1 MGLLKEVK
9 ARMEA
14 DKQNEIAREISKM
27 KIKKKR
33 DLTPEEERKIVKRI
47 ENSRLKRF
55 NKRVKFTIAAIITS
69 IGVAI
74 GGHALLTSGDKAPK
88 EDKTAIENTENTTKT
103 TESTEK
109 QKTARE
115 EFIEGLQSYDTEINT
130 AKTEEENDIV
140 EEIFETY
147 NANLADNQK
156 IDKDDLGIILQNN
169 FNEDSH
175 VIKNISEDGE
185 ITYEENDKKSDLLL
199 EEGDERLSRND
210 IGAIYVLVDK
220 QNMNTVAGVGKMDG
234 GYHELNAESIMR
246 AEYSKNDAT
255 YVGLPEGADEK
266 EAFEDFS
273 EYYKERLNNIEKDE
287 QEELEQDNELE
298 Y

>member
-14 DKQNEIAREISKM
+14 DKQNEIKKEIARM
-27 KIKKKR
+27 KIKNKR
-33 DLTPEEERKIVKRI
+33 DLTPEEERKIIKRI

-55 NKRVKFTIAAIITS
+55 KRRVKFTIAAIITS
-69 IGVAI
+69 IGLAV

-109 QKTARE
+109 KKTTRD
-115 EFIEGLQSYDTEINT
+115 EFLKGLQSHDTV
-130 AKTEEENDIV
+130 KTEENDIV

-199 EEGDERLSRND
+199 EEGDVRLSRND

-220 QNMNTVAGVGKMDG
+220 QNMNTVAGVGRMDG
-234 GYHELNAESIMR
+234 DYHELNAESIMR

-255 YVGLPEGADEK
+255 YAGLPEGVDEK

>member
-14 DKQNEIAREISKM
+14 DKQNEIKKEIARM
-27 KIKKKR
+27 KIKNKR
-33 DLTPEEERKIVKRI
+33 DLTPEEERKIIKRI

-55 NKRVKFTIAAIITS
+55 KRRVKFTIAAIITS
-69 IGVAI
+69 IGLAV

-109 QKTARE
+109 KKTTRD
-115 EFIEGLQSYDTEINT
+115 EFLKGLQSHDTV
-130 AKTEEENDIV
+130 KTEKNDIV

-220 QNMNTVAGVGKMDG
+220 QNMNTVAGVGRMDG
-234 GYHELNAESIMR
+234 DYHELNAESIMR

-273 EYYKERLNNIEKDE
+273 EYYQERLNKIEKDE
-287 QEELEQDNELE
+287 QEELKQDDELE

>member
-33 DLTPEEERKIVKRI
+33 DLTPEEERKIIKRI

-55 NKRVKFTIAAIITS
+55 KRRVKFTIAAIITS

-109 QKTARE
+109 KKTTRD
-115 EFIEGLQSYDTEINT
+115 EFLKGLQSHDTV
-130 AKTEEENDIV
+130 KTEENDIV

-220 QNMNTVAGVGKMDG
+220 QNMNTVAGVGRMDG
-234 GYHELNAESIMR
+234 DYHELNAESIMR

-273 EYYKERLNNIEKDE
+273 EYYQERLNKIEKDE
-287 QEELEQDNELE
+287 QEELKQDDELE

>member
-14 DKQNEIAREISKM
+14 DKQNEIKKEIARM
-27 KIKKKR
+27 KIKNKR
-33 DLTPEEERKIVKRI
+33 DLTPEEERKIIKRI

-55 NKRVKFTIAAIITS
+55 KRRVKFTIAAIITS
-69 IGVAI
+69 IGLAV

-109 QKTARE
+109 KKTTRD
-115 EFIEGLQSYDTEINT
+115 EFLKGLQSHDTV
-130 AKTEEENDIV
+130 KTEENDIV

-185 ITYEENDKKSDLLL
+185 ITPAQS
-199 EEGDERLSRND
+199 
-210 IGAIYVLVDK
+210 
-220 QNMNTVAGVGKMDG
+220 
-234 GYHELNAESIMR
+234 
-246 AEYSKNDAT
+246 
-255 YVGLPEGADEK
+255 
-266 EAFEDFS
+266 
-273 EYYKERLNNIEKDE
+273 
-287 QEELEQDNELE
+287 
-298 Y
+298 

>member
-14 DKQNEIAREISKM
+14 DKQNEIKKEIARM
-27 KIKKKR
+27 KIKNKR
-33 DLTPEEERKIVKRI
+33 DLTPEEERKIIKRI

-55 NKRVKFTIAAIITS
+55 KRRVKFTIAAIITS
-69 IGVAI
+69 IGLAV

-109 QKTARE
+109 KKTTRD
-115 EFIEGLQSYDTEINT
+115 EFLKGLQSHDTV
-130 AKTEEENDIV
+130 KTEENDIV

-199 EEGDERLSRND
+199 EEGDVRLSRND

-220 QNMNTVAGVGKMDG
+220 QNMNTVAGVGRMDG
-234 GYHELNAESIMR
+234 GYHELNAESIMI
-246 AEYSKNDAT
+246 AEYSKNDST

>member
-14 DKQNEIAREISKM
+14 DKQNEIKKEIARM
-27 KIKKKR
+27 KIKNKR
-33 DLTPEEERKIVKRI
+33 DLTPEEERKIIKRI

-55 NKRVKFTIAAIITS
+55 KRRVKFTIAAIITS
-69 IGVAI
+69 IGLAV

-109 QKTARE
+109 KKTTRD
-115 EFIEGLQSYDTEINT
+115 EFLKGLQSHDTV
-130 AKTEEENDIV
+130 KTEENDIV

-199 EEGDERLSRND
+199 EEGDVRLSRND

-220 QNMNTVAGVGKMDG
+220 QNMNTVAGVGRMDG
-234 GYHELNAESIMR
+234 GYHELNAESIMI
-246 AEYSKNDAT
+246 AEYSKNDST
-255 YVGLPEGADEK
+255 YVGLPEGTNEK

>member
-27 KIKKKR
+27 KIKNKR
-33 DLTPEEERKIVKRI
+33 DLTPEEERKIIKRI

-55 NKRVKFTIAAIITS
+55 KRRVKFTIAAIITS

-109 QKTARE
+109 KKTTRD
-115 EFIEGLQSYDTEINT
+115 EFLKGLQSHDTV
-130 AKTEEENDIV
+130 KTEENDIV

-255 YVGLPEGADEK
+255 YAGLPEGVDEK

>member
-14 DKQNEIAREISKM
+14 DKQNEIKKEIARM
-27 KIKKKR
+27 KIKNKR
-33 DLTPEEERKIVKRI
+33 DLTPEEERKIIKRI

-55 NKRVKFTIAAIITS
+55 KRRVRFTLAAIITS
-69 IGVAI
+69 LGLAV

-109 QKTARE
+109 KKTTRD
-115 EFIEGLQSYDTEINT
+115 EFLKGLQSHDTV
-130 AKTEEENDIV
+130 KTEENDIV

-220 QNMNTVAGVGKMDG
+220 QNMNTVAGVGRMDG
-234 GYHELNAESIMR
+234 DYHELNAESIMR

-273 EYYKERLNNIEKDE
+273 EYYQERLNKIEKDE
-287 QEELEQDNELE
+287 QEELKQDDELE

>member
-1 MGLLKEVK
+1 MGIIKEVK
-9 ARMEA
+9 ARMET
-14 DKQNEIAREISKM
+14 DKQNEIKKEIARM
-27 KIKKKR
+27 KIKNKR
-33 DLTPEEERKIVKRI
+33 DLTPEEERKIIKRI

-55 NKRVKFTIAAIITS
+55 RKRVRFTLAAIITS
-69 IGVAI
+69 LGLAV
-74 GGHALLTSGDKAPK
+74 GGHALLTSGDKAHK

-109 QKTARE
+109 KKTTRD
-115 EFIEGLQSYDTEINT
+115 EFLEGLQSYDTEIST
-130 AKTEEENDIV
+130 TEVEENDIV

-147 NANLADNQK
+147 NANLSDNQK

-169 FNEDSH
+169 FIEDSH

-199 EEGDERLSRND
+199 EDGDERLSKND

-255 YVGLPEGADEK
+255 YAGLPKGADEK

-273 EYYKERLNNIEKDE
+273 EYYQERLNKIEK
-287 QEELEQDNELE
+287 EQDDELE

>member
-1 MGLLKEVK
+1 MGLLEEIR
-9 ARMEA
+9 ARMED
-14 DKQNEIAREISKM
+14 DKRKEIAREISKM

-55 NKRVKFTIAAIITS
+55 NKRVKFTIATVITS

-88 EDKTAIENTENTTKT
+88 EDKTAIENTENTKK
-103 TESTEK
+103 STER
-109 QKTARE
+109 QKTDRE
-115 EFIEGLQSYDTEINT
+115 EFIEGLQSYDTEIHT

-220 QNMNTVAGVGKMDG
+220 QNMNTVAGVGEMDG
-234 GYHELNAESIMR
+234 GYYELNAESLMR

-255 YVGLPEGADEK
+255 YAGLPEGADEK

-273 EYYKERLNNIEKDE
+273 EYYKERLNKIEK
-287 QEELEQDNELE
+287 EQDNELE

>member
-1 MGLLKEVK
+1 MGIIKEVK
-9 ARMEA
+9 ARMET
-14 DKQNEIAREISKM
+14 DKQNEIKKEIARM
-27 KIKKKR
+27 KIKNKR
-33 DLTPEEERKIVKRI
+33 DLTPEEERKIIKRI

-55 NKRVKFTIAAIITS
+55 RKRVRFTLAAIITS
-69 IGVAI
+69 LGLAV
-74 GGHALLTSGDKAPK
+74 GGHALLTSGDKAHK

-109 QKTARE
+109 KKTTRD
-115 EFIEGLQSYDTEINT
+115 EFLEGLQSYDTEIST
-130 AKTEEENDIV
+130 IEENDIV

-147 NANLADNQK
+147 NANLSDNQK

-169 FNEDSH
+169 FIEDSH

-199 EEGDERLSRND
+199 EDGDERLSKND

-255 YVGLPEGADEK
+255 YAGLPKGADEK

-273 EYYKERLNNIEKDE
+273 EYYQERLNKIEK
-287 QEELEQDNELE
+287 EQDDELE

>member
-14 DKQNEIAREISKM
+14 DKQNEIKKEIARM
-27 KIKKKR
+27 KIKNKR
-33 DLTPEEERKIVKRI
+33 DLTPEEERKIIKRI

-55 NKRVKFTIAAIITS
+55 KRRVRFTLAAIITS
-69 IGVAI
+69 LGLAV

-103 TESTEK
+103 TASTEK
-109 QKTARE
+109 KKTTRD
-115 EFIEGLQSYDTEINT
+115 EFLKGLQSHDTV
-130 AKTEEENDIV
+130 KTEENDIV

-199 EEGDERLSRND
+199 EEGDVRLSRND

-220 QNMNTVAGVGKMDG
+220 QNMNTVAGVGRMDG
-234 GYHELNAESIMR
+234 DYHELNAESIMR

-273 EYYKERLNNIEKDE
+273 EYYQERLNKIEKDE

>member
-14 DKQNEIAREISKM
+14 DKQNEIKKEIARM
-27 KIKKKR
+27 KIKNKR
-33 DLTPEEERKIVKRI
+33 DLTPEEERKIIKRI

-55 NKRVKFTIAAIITS
+55 KRRVKFTIAAIITS
-69 IGVAI
+69 IGLAV

-109 QKTARE
+109 KKTTRD
-115 EFIEGLQSYDTEINT
+115 EFLKGLQSHDTV
-130 AKTEEENDIV
+130 KTEENDIV

-220 QNMNTVAGVGKMDG
+220 QNMNTVAGVGRMDG
-234 GYHELNAESIMR
+234 DYHELNAESIMR
-246 AEYSKNDAT
+246 AEYSKNDST

>member
-14 DKQNEIAREISKM
+14 DKQNEIKKEIARM
-27 KIKKKR
+27 KIKNKR
-33 DLTPEEERKIVKRI
+33 DLTPEEERKIIKRI

-55 NKRVKFTIAAIITS
+55 KRRVKFTIAAIITS
-69 IGVAI
+69 IGLAV

-109 QKTARE
+109 KKTTRD
-115 EFIEGLQSYDTEINT
+115 EFLKGLQSHDTV
-130 AKTEEENDIV
+130 KTEENDIV

-220 QNMNTVAGVGKMDG
+220 QNMNTVAGVGRMDG
-234 GYHELNAESIMR
+234 GYHELNAESIMI
-246 AEYSKNDAT
+246 AEYSKNDST

>member
-14 DKQNEIAREISKM
+14 DKQNEIKKEIARM
-27 KIKKKR
+27 KIKNKR
-33 DLTPEEERKIVKRI
+33 DLTPEEERKIIKRI

-55 NKRVKFTIAAIITS
+55 KRRVKFTIAAIITS
-69 IGVAI
+69 IGLAV

-109 QKTARE
+109 KKTTRD
-115 EFIEGLQSYDTEINT
+115 EFLKGLQSHDTV
-130 AKTEEENDIV
+130 KTEENDIV

-220 QNMNTVAGVGKMDG
+220 QNMNTVAGVGRMDG
-234 GYHELNAESIMR
+234 DYHELNAESIMR

-273 EYYKERLNNIEKDE
+273 EYYQERLNKIEKDE
-287 QEELEQDNELE
+287 QEELKQDDELE

>member
-1 MGLLKEVK
+1 MIVEGGF
-9 ARMEA
+9 
-14 DKQNEIAREISKM
+14 
-27 KIKKKR
+27 KR
-33 DLTPEEERKIVKRI
+33 
-47 ENSRLKRF
+47 
-55 NKRVKFTIAAIITS
+55 RVKFTIAAIITS
-69 IGVAI
+69 IGLAV

-109 QKTARE
+109 KKTTRD
-115 EFIEGLQSYDTEINT
+115 EFLKGLQSHDTV
-130 AKTEEENDIV
+130 KTEENDIV

-220 QNMNTVAGVGKMDG
+220 QNMNTVAGVGRMDG
-234 GYHELNAESIMR
+234 GYHELNAESIMI
-246 AEYSKNDAT
+246 AEYSKNDST

-273 EYYKERLNNIEKDE
+273 EYYKERLNKIEKDE
-287 QEELEQDNELE
+287 QEELKQDDELE

>member
-14 DKQNEIAREISKM
+14 DKQNEIKKEIARM
-27 KIKKKR
+27 KIKNKR
-33 DLTPEEERKIVKRI
+33 DLTPEEERKIIKRI

-55 NKRVKFTIAAIITS
+55 KRRVKFTIAAIITS
-69 IGVAI
+69 IGLAV

-109 QKTARE
+109 KKTTRD
-115 EFIEGLQSYDTEINT
+115 EFLKGLQSHDTV
-130 AKTEEENDIV
+130 KTEENDIV